1 MYGKKKRNTFYTLQ
15 KSARRYRA
23 PLTPQAV
30 LRSTHTPGPCCGAVA
45 GTAGMR
51 AGPGTGLAA
60 VGRVDP
66 SRPVLPRPSAPGRA
80 ARDTYRSGSGP
91 EPALVAERAVPC
103 LPRLLREK
111 HSARCHGLG
120 TLRRLPSGQEPVLP
134 Q

>member
-1 MYGKKKRNTFYTLQ
+1 MGRKKKYFLYTAEKCSEVQ
-15 KSARRYRA
+15 GT
-23 PLTPQAV
+23 PHPPQAV

-51 AGPGTGLAA
+51 VGPGTGLAA

-91 EPALVAERAVPC
+91 EAALVAERAVPC
-103 LPRLLREK
+103 LPLLLREK